1 MNTNETGKG
10 QAGFFTGGKVDIGF
24 EIQKDYVAGV
34 CLAYQSRAD
43 QEHEY
48 MIREKSFV
56 VIGCRNL
63 SECVE
68 EAKDLAYK
76 AVINR
81 LEIAGHLAAPPQ
93 PAAQSASTAQATPS
107 LGPVV
112 MGREKAGDSGETEK
126 PVKPPVTQAAR
137 QPDDSPPPD
146 NEEDQDDDSDF
157 DDRQYDDNNSEDDDG
172 DATGDVSDFEDDD
185 GDNEDDGNDGEQP
198 QGNGIQRLDLNLGL
212 QPASSLVNSAAPA
225 QKAATADDADAEMKK
240 ALAMPITILG
250 KLHASY
256 GKTVAEILETDP
268 QCIVDFAHRYKGPKE
283 DEKNALVKLY
293 SEAVRRAQ
301 NAA

>member
-1 MNTNETGKG
+1 MNTKETAVG
-10 QAGFFTGGKVDIGF
+10 QAGFFTEGKVDIGF

-34 CLAYQSRAD
+34 CLAYQSRND

-56 VIGCRNL
+56 MIGERNL

-68 EAKDLAYK
+68 EAKDLAYR
-76 AVINR
+76 AVISR
-81 LEIAGHLAAPPQ
+81 LQLAGNLAASP
-93 PAAQSASTAQATPS
+93 QSAVQAA
-107 LGPVV
+107 PVV
-112 MGREKAGDSGETEK
+112 QAAPSPASVSVEMEKSGDSSVEEK
-126 PVKPPVTQAAR
+126 PVTAPVAQAVH
-137 QPDDSPPPD
+137 QPYTPPDD
-146 NEEDQDDDSDF
+146 EEDQDDDSG
-157 DDRQYDDNNSEDDDG
+157 YDDPQDEDGDDDEDGGEDDS
-172 DATGDVSDFEDDD
+172 GDVSDFEDGD
-185 GDNEDDGNDGEQP
+185 GEDNEQT

-212 QPASSLVNSAAPA
+212 QPASSLPNPTASA
-225 QKAATADDADAEMKK
+225 QKPALADDADVEMKK

-256 GKTVAEILETDP
+256 GKTVAEILDTDP

-293 SEAVRRAQ
+293 SEAVRRVQ